1 MVDMRAMSVALPYFE
16 EAQQGLV
23 RHFGLTQF
31 RPGQAE
37 VISTVLSGRNTVV
50 VMPTG
55 AGKSLCYQLP
65 ATLLPGLT
73 LVVSPLIALMK
84 DQVEQLTARGISA
97 TFINSSLTDLE
108 RAERMRRLRGGE
120 YKLLYVAP
128 ERFRSASFV
137 QMVTDVGVDLLAVD
151 EAHCISQWGHDFR
164 PDYALLGQVR
174 KRLRPPRTV
183 ALTATATPEV
193 RADIVRVLL
202 MKEPREF
209 AMGFDRPN
217 LFLGKQEVGGDTDRH
232 EACARL
238 AALGGSGIIYCSTRR
253 AAEGVFSELHGRK
266 LKAVLYHAGMEDD
279 ARRRAQDTFM
289 STPDAVAVATNAFGM
304 GIDKPDIRF
313 VAHANIPRAVEAYY
327 QEIGRAGR
335 DGGDARAVLLFNHSD
350 VYTQERLIQGSHP
363 SEAVLADVW
372 GVLQSVEE
380 FERGVHVLAGM
391 VNASEFEVSAAL
403 RIFERAGKLERGGRG
418 EGEHGVL
425 LTEKAQAAHPHSP
438 DAQRLLKSLVET
450 FPIGRQ
456 ATTEL
461 TILARRIGLS
471 VDETRH
477 ALGLLEKAGVVRV
490 RRPFSG
496 RSIRALLRMP
506 FRELGMDLSHVRE
519 QERQNLQLLRR
530 MTDYAY
536 ADRDSRCRR
545 GAILHYFGQQDV
557 ETSCGNCDVCAPAKM
572 PVLLSGGPSASRAR
586 AAAAAPLV
594 TNYSEL
600 ASTELRRWRKELSK
614 DLGVAPFIIFN
625 DATLLGLAAALPI
638 DREGFLTVKG
648 TGESRWE
655 RFGPKVVEICLMA
668 RAAGHEPQVAPMAQA
683 RAKKPRIRRALGTD

>member
-1 MVDMRAMSVALPYFE
+1 MMNMRAMPVALPYLE

-23 RHFGLTQF
+23 RHFGLSQF
-31 RPGQAE
+31 RPGQDQ
-37 VISTVLSGRNTVV
+37 VISSVLSGRNTVV

-84 DQVEQLTARGISA
+84 DQVEQLTARGIPA
-97 TFINSSLTDLE
+97 TFINSSLSDLE
-108 RAERMRRLRGGE
+108 RAERMRKLRAHE

-128 ERFRSASFV
+128 ERFRSQSFLETV
-137 QMVTDVGVDLLAVD
+137 SALGVDLLAVD

-202 MKEPREF
+202 MKDPQEF

-217 LFLGKQEVGGDTDRH
+217 LFLGKQEVGGDADRH

-238 AALGGSGIIYCSTRR
+238 ASTGGSGIVYCSTRR
-253 AAEGVFSELHGRK
+253 AAEGIFSELHGRGV
-266 LKAVLYHAGMEDD
+266 KAVLYHAGMDDD

-289 STPDAVAVATNAFGM
+289 SAKEAVAVATNAFGM

-313 VAHANIPRAVEAYY
+313 VGHANIPRAVEAYY

-335 DGGDARAVLLFNHSD
+335 DGQPARAVLLFNHSD
-350 VYTQERLIQGSHP
+350 VFTQERLIQSSHP
-363 SEAVLADVW
+363 AEAIFGDVW
-372 GVLQSVEE
+372 NVLQSVEE
-380 FERGVHVLAGM
+380 FERGVHALAGT

-403 RIFERAGKLERGGRG
+403 RILEREGKVERGGRG
-418 EGEHGVL
+418 EGEHGITL
-425 LTEKAQAAHPHSP
+425 LEKAASAQPHSP
-438 DAQRLLKSLVET
+438 DAQRLLKSLLET
-450 FPIGRQ
+450 FPVGRQ
-456 ATTEL
+456 VTTEL
-461 TILARRIGLS
+461 PILARRIGLS
-471 VDETRH
+471 VDEVRH
-477 ALGLLEKAGVVRV
+477 ALGLLEKAQVATV
-490 RRPFSG
+490 RRPFAG
-496 RSIRALLRMP
+496 RSIRALERVP
-506 FRELGMDLSHVRE
+506 FRELGLDLSHVRE
-519 QERQNLQLLRR
+519 QERQNLSLLRR
-530 MTDYAY
+530 MTEYAY
-536 ADRDSRCRR
+536 TDRDKKCRR
-545 GAILHYFGQQDV
+545 SAILHYFGQRDTN
-557 ETSCGNCDVCAPAKM
+557 TSCGNCDVCTPEKM
-572 PVLLSGGPSASRAR
+572 PTLLAHGPAASRAR
-586 AAAAAPLV
+586 GTGSAAAPVV

-600 ASTELRRWRKELSK
+600 ASTELRRWRKELAK

-625 DATLLGLAAALPI
+625 DATLLGLSAALPV
-638 DREGFLTVKG
+638 DREGFLAVKG

-668 RAAGHEPQVAPMAQA
+668 RAAGHEPQAVPDAAVRA
-683 RAKKPRIRRALGTD
+683 RKPTIRRRS

>member
-1 MVDMRAMSVALPYFE
+1 MMNMRAMPVDLPYLE

-23 RHFGLTQF
+23 RHFGLSRF
-31 RPGQAE
+31 RPGQDQ
-37 VISTVLSGRNTVV
+37 VISSVLSGRNTVV

-84 DQVEQLTARGISA
+84 DQVEQLTARGIPA
-97 TFINSSLTDLE
+97 TFINSSLSDLE
-108 RAERMRRLRGGE
+108 RAERMRKLRARE

-128 ERFRSASFV
+128 ERFRSQSFLETV
-137 QMVTDVGVDLLAVD
+137 SALGVDLLAVD

-202 MKEPREF
+202 MKDPREF

-217 LFLGKQEVGGDTDRH
+217 LFLGKQEVGGDADRH

-238 AALGGSGIIYCSTRR
+238 ASTGGSGIVYCSTRR
-253 AAEGVFSELHGRK
+253 AAEGIFSELHGRGV
-266 LKAVLYHAGMEDD
+266 KAVLYHAGMDDD

-289 STPDAVAVATNAFGM
+289 AAKEAVAVATNAFGM

-313 VAHANIPRAVEAYY
+313 VGHANIPRAVEAYY

-335 DGGDARAVLLFNHSD
+335 DGQAARAVLLFNHSD
-350 VYTQERLIQGSHP
+350 VFTQERLIQSSHP
-363 SEAVLADVW
+363 AEAIFGDVW
-372 GVLQSVEE
+372 NVLQSVEE
-380 FERGVHVLAGM
+380 FERGVHALAGT

-403 RIFERAGKLERGGRG
+403 RILEREGKVERGGRG
-418 EGEHGVL
+418 EGEHGITL
-425 LTEKAQAAHPHSP
+425 LEKATSAHPHSP
-438 DAQRLLKSLVET
+438 DAQRLLKSLLET
-450 FPIGRQ
+450 FPVGRQ
-456 ATTEL
+456 VTTEL
-461 TILARRIGLS
+461 PILARRIGLS
-471 VDETRH
+471 VDEVRH
-477 ALGLLEKAGVVRV
+477 ALGLLEKAQVTKV
-490 RRPFSG
+490 RRPFAG
-496 RSIRALLRMP
+496 RSIRALERVP
-506 FRELGMDLSHVRE
+506 FRELGLDLSHVRE
-519 QERQNLQLLRR
+519 QERQNLSLLRR
-530 MTDYAY
+530 MTEYAY
-536 ADRDSRCRR
+536 TDRDKKCRR
-545 GAILHYFGQQDV
+545 SAILHYFGQRDAQA
-557 ETSCGNCDVCAPAKM
+557 SCGNCDVCAPEKM
-572 PVLLSGGPSASRAR
+572 PTLLAHGPAASRSR
-586 AAAAAPLV
+586 GTGSAAAPVV

-625 DATLLGLAAALPI
+625 DATLLGLSAALPV
-638 DREGFLTVKG
+638 DREGFLAVKG

-668 RAAGHEPQVAPMAQA
+668 RAAGHEPQAVPDAAVRA
-683 RAKKPRIRRALGTD
+683 RKPAIRRRS

>member
-1 MVDMRAMSVALPYFE
+1 MMNMRAMPVDLPYLD
-16 EAQQGLV
+16 EAQQGLE
-23 RHFGLTQF
+23 RHFGLSQF
-31 RPGQAE
+31 RPGQDQ
-37 VISTVLSGRNTVV
+37 VISSVLSGRNTLV

-84 DQVEQLTARGISA
+84 DQVEQLAARGIPA
-97 TFINSSLTDLE
+97 TFINSSLSDLE
-108 RAERMRRLRGGE
+108 RAERMRRLRARE

-128 ERFRSASFV
+128 ERFRSMSFLETV
-137 QMVTDVGVDLLAVD
+137 SSLGVDLFAVD

-202 MKEPREF
+202 MKDPQEF

-217 LFLGKQEVGGDTDRH
+217 LFLGKQEVGGDADRH

-238 AALGGSGIIYCSTRR
+238 AGTGGSGIVYCSTRR
-253 AAEGVFSELHGRK
+253 AAEGVFSELHGRGV
-266 LKAVLYHAGMEDD
+266 KAVLYHAGMDDD

-289 STPDAVAVATNAFGM
+289 SAKEAVAVATNAFGM

-335 DGGDARAVLLFNHSD
+335 DGQAARAVLLFNHAD
-350 VYTQERLIQGSHP
+350 VFTQERLIQSSHP
-363 SEAVLADVW
+363 SEAVFGDVW
-372 GVLQSVEE
+372 NVLQSVEE
-380 FERGVHVLAGM
+380 FDRGVHALAGT

-403 RIFERAGKLERGGRG
+403 RILEREGKVERGGRG
-418 EGEHGVL
+418 EGEHGITL
-425 LTEKAQAAHPHSP
+425 LEKAASAQPHSP
-438 DAQRLLKSLVET
+438 DAQRLLKSLLET
-450 FPIGRQ
+450 FPVGRQ
-456 ATTEL
+456 VTTEL
-461 TILARRIGLS
+461 PILARRIGLS
-471 VDETRH
+471 VDEVRH
-477 ALGLLEKAGVVRV
+477 ALGLLEKAHVAKV
-490 RRPFSG
+490 RRPFAG
-496 RSIRALLRMP
+496 RSIRALERVP
-506 FRELGMDLSHVRE
+506 FRELALDLSRVRE
-519 QERQNLQLLRR
+519 QERQNLALLRR
-530 MTDYAY
+530 MTEYAY
-536 ADRDSRCRR
+536 TDRDKKCRR
-545 GAILHYFGQQDV
+545 ATLLRYFGQRDAG
-557 ETSCGNCDVCAPAKM
+557 TSCGNCDVCAPEKM
-572 PVLLSGGPSASRAR
+572 PTLLAHGPSASRSR
-586 AAAAAPLV
+586 GPSSAAALVV

-600 ASTELRRWRKELSK
+600 AATELRRWRKELAK

-625 DATLLGLAAALPI
+625 DATLLGLSAALPV
-638 DREGFLTVKG
+638 DREGFLAVKG

-668 RAAGHEPQVAPMAQA
+668 RAAGHEPQAVPEASA
-683 RAKKPRIRRALGTD
+683 RARKPTVRRRG

>member
-1 MVDMRAMSVALPYFE
+1 MVNMRAMPVALPYFE

-23 RHFGLTQF
+23 RHFGLSEF
-31 RPGQAE
+31 RPGQAA
-37 VISTVLSGRNTVV
+37 VISSVMSGRNTVV

-84 DQVEQLTARGISA
+84 DQVEALTARGIPA
-97 TFINSSLTDLE
+97 TFINSSLSDLE
-108 RAERMRRLRGGE
+108 RAERMRRLRARE

-128 ERFRSASFV
+128 ERFRSQSFLETV
-137 QMVTDVGVDLLAVD
+137 SELGVDLLAVD

-202 MKEPREF
+202 MKDPREF
-209 AMGFDRPN
+209 MEGFDRPN
-217 LFLGKQEVGGDTDRH
+217 LFLGKQEVGGDSDRF
-232 EACARL
+232 EACGRL

-253 AAEGVFSELHGRK
+253 AAEGIFSELHGK
-266 LKAVLYHAGMEDD
+266 GLKAVLYHAGMEDD
-279 ARRRAQDTFM
+279 ARRKAQDTFM
-289 STPDAVAVATNAFGM
+289 STKDAVAVATNAFGM
-304 GIDKPDIRF
+304 GIDKADIRF

-350 VYTQERLIQGSHP
+350 VYTQERLIQSSHP
-363 SEAVLADVW
+363 SEAVFGDVW

-380 FERGVHVLAGM
+380 FERGVYALAGT

-403 RIFERAGKLERGGRG
+403 RILEREGKIERGGRG
-418 EGEHGVL
+418 EGEHGIT
-425 LTEKAQAAHPHSP
+425 LTEKALAAHPHAA
-438 DAQRLLKSLVET
+438 DAQRLLKSLLET
-450 FPIGRQ
+450 FPLGRQ

-461 TILARRIGLS
+461 PILARRTGLS
-471 VDETRH
+471 VDEVRH
-477 ALGLLEKAGVVRV
+477 ALGLLEKSGAARV
-490 RRPFSG
+490 RRPFAG
-496 RSIRALLRMP
+496 RSIRALERVP
-506 FRELGMDLSHVRE
+506 FRELGLDLSRVRE
-519 QERQNLQLLRR
+519 QERQNLALLRR
-530 MTDYAY
+530 MTEYAY
-536 ADRDSRCRR
+536 TDRDKKCRR
-545 GAILHYFGQQDV
+545 SAILRYFGQQDAAA
-557 ETSCGNCDVCAPAKM
+557 SCGNCDVCAPEKM
-572 PVLLSGGPSASRAR
+572 PPLLASGPAASRPR
-586 AAAAAPLV
+586 AASFASAPV
-594 TNYSEL
+594 TSYSEL
-600 ASTELRRWRKELSK
+600 ASTELRRWRRELAK

-625 DATLLGLAAALPI
+625 DATLLGLSSALPI
-638 DREGFLTVKG
+638 DRDAFLSVKG

-668 RAAGHEPQVAPMAQA
+668 RAAGHEPQAVPATP
-683 RAKKPRIRRALGTD
+683 PRVRKSRRLA